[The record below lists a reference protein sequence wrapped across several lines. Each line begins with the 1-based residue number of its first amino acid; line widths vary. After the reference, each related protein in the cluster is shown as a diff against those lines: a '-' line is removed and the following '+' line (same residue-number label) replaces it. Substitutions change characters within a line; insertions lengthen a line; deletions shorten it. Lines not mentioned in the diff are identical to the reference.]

1 MVTDKLQRVF
11 RDLRISVTDR
21 CNFRCA
27 YCMPEEI
34 YGEKYKFLARERL
47 LTFEEITR
55 LTRLLVKLGAVKIR
69 LTGGEPLLRKDVELL
84 VGQLAKIEGI
94 EDFAMTSNG
103 YLMPQKAQILKDA
116 GLHRVTISLDSLDD
130 DIFRQ
135 MNGNKAGVKQV
146 LEGIETAQQA
156 GLTPIKINAVV
167 QRGVNDHTIVDLAR
181 YCKERGYILRFIEY
195 MDAGNLNGWK
205 LEHVVPAAEMV
216 AMISA
221 EMPLEAI
228 DSNYHGEVARR
239 YKYQDGEGELGLIT
253 SVTNAFCGGC
263 TRLRLSPEG
272 RIYTCLFG
280 MEGIDLRQPLRS
292 GANDDE
298 IANIITNT
306 WKKRT
311 DRYSELRAEL
321 PDSDQP
327 KVEMHHIG
335 G

>member
-34 YGEKYKFLARERL
+34 YGEKYKFLSKDRL

-55 LTRLLVKLGAVKIR
+55 LIRIFVNLGAVKIR

-116 GLHRVTISLDSLDD
+116 GLHRLTVSLDSLDD
-130 DIFRQ
+130 DVFRQ

-146 LEGIETAQQA
+146 LEGIETAAQA

-216 AMISA
+216 AMVSA

-239 YKYQDGEGELGLIT
+239 YKYRDGDGEVGLIT

-280 MEGIDLRQPLRS
+280 IEGIDLRQPLRF

-321 PDSDQP
+321 PDSDKP